1 MSTRKAAR
9 LALVALLFVAVSGF
23 ALPGCP
29 WFKMMKY
36 QQSRD
41 GFSFDTTDYDAPGPK
56 VSSMRAPVPGTVPI
70 DGGDLPVTLL
80 DVDAKLS
87 NPTPIDAA
95 SIARGQVTYT
105 NMCSPCHG
113 AVGRGDGPVGKLFPF
128 ILPLTGPKAQ
138 NAMKLSD
145 ATIYAIIRQGR
156 GLMPSYGS
164 RVSAAERW
172 DVINY
177 VRSLQGIREH
187 VLKPVTAAASPAA
200 PGAAPLPATTAPA
213 APAAPVMPVPA
224 PAAPAPASP
233 AAKPAG

>member
-1 MSTRKAAR
+1 MSTRKVAR
-9 LALVALLFVAVSGF
+9 LAVLGLVFTALCGF
-23 ALPGCP
+23 TLPGCP

-41 GFSFDTTDYDAPGPK
+41 GFSFDTDDYDAPGLKRP
-56 VSSMRAPVPGTVPI
+56 SMRAPAPGSVPI

-95 SIARGQVTYT
+95 SIARGQVTYA
-105 NMCSPCHG
+105 NMCAACHG
-113 AVGRGDGPVGKLFPF
+113 PAGRGDGPVGKLFPF
-128 ILPLTGPKAQ
+128 ILPLSGPKAQ

-145 ATIYAIIRQGR
+145 ATIYAILRQGR

-164 RVSAAERW
+164 RVNPAERW

-177 VRSLQGIREH
+177 VRSLQGLKEH
-187 VLKPVTAAASPAA
+187 VLKSTTAAASPATA
-200 PGAAPLPATTAPA
+200 PVAPAPVAPA
-213 APAAPVMPVPA
+213 APA
-224 PAAPAPASP
+224 PAAPAPVAPAP
-233 AAKPAG
+233 AARPAT

>member
-1 MSTRKAAR
+1 LSTRNAAR
-9 LALVALLFVAVSGF
+9 LAGLAFLFVALSGF
-23 ALPGCP
+23 TLPGCP

-41 GFSFDTTDYDAPGPK
+41 GFSFDTDNYDAPGPK
-56 VSSMRAPVPGTVPI
+56 LPTMRAPAPGSVPI

-87 NPTPIDAA
+87 NPTPINAV
-95 SIARGQVTYT
+95 SIARGQVTFG

-113 AVGRGDGPVGKLFPF
+113 LAGRGDGPVGKLFPF
-128 ILPLTGPKAQ
+128 VLPLAGSKAQ
-138 NAMKLSD
+138 HAMTLSD

-164 RVSAAERW
+164 RVNPAERW

-177 VRSLQGIREH
+177 VRSLQGLKEH
-187 VLKPVTAAASPAA
+187 VLKSAAATATPAT
-200 PGAAPLPATTAPA
+200 PGAAPAVAPAASAPA
-213 APAAPVMPVPA
+213 APAVPT
-224 PAAPAPASP
+224 P
-233 AAKPAG
+233 AAKPAT